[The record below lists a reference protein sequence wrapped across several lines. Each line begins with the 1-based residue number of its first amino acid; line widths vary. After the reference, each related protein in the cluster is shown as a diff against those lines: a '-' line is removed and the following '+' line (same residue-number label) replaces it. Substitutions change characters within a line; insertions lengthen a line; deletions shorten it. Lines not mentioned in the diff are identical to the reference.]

1 MKWVAVFPV
10 CNVPRVVK
18 RLSPVFALS
27 WTNNS
32 VESIFH
38 LDCNVIVI
46 VNSCFLNFVKCHW
59 NYLHI
64 NFLSIKRCFQKTNVF
79 VLTDAT
85 AFIFPLFGRDFVQKT
100 RWISQLEKKI
110 YSFVLR
116 SFQVAVFCF
125 IHYNFRVKGKIFSKL
140 ISRILGL

>member
-38 LDCNVIVI
+38 LD
-46 VNSCFLNFVKCHW
+46 SFKTWTL
-59 NYLHI
+59 YLHI
-64 NFLSIKRCFQKTNVF
+64 KFFSIKRCFQKTNVF

-85 AFIFPLFGRDFVQKT
+85 AFIFPLFGGYFVQKT
-100 RWISQLEKKI
+100 WWISQFEKKI

>member
-10 CNVPRVVK
+10 CNVSRVVK

-27 WTNNS
+27 RTNNS

-38 LDCNVIVI
+38 LDCFKTVSHNV
-46 VNSCFLNFVKCHW
+46 
-59 NYLHI
+59 

-116 SFQVAVFCF
+116 SSQVAVFCF
-125 IHYNFRVKGKIFSKL
+125 IHHNFRVKGKIFSKL